1 MSGPGSL
8 ITIIRCITLS
18 CLFTLR
24 NTKGS
29 FPVANQCQK
38 FGLFA
43 SVFALYS
50 SIVYDEIF
58 HIPKREFSVL
68 VFFFFMYKD
77 NRFLAPSEE
86 KLHCKPSRHFPF
98 IAPYANTLASLKIK
112 DYFALSNSHSFVFI
126 YILCMYNWILNII
139 VLHIIGIE
147 FYMDLS
153 KFFISCFFCS
163 VLYL

>member
-1 MSGPGSL
+1 MQTNARNL
-8 ITIIRCITLS
+8 D
-18 CLFTLR
+18 CLH
-24 NTKGS
+24 
-29 FPVANQCQK
+29 
-38 FGLFA
+38 LFLLFILLLFMMKYFIYPKES
-43 SVFALYS
+43 SVFW
-50 SIVYDEIF
+50 
-58 HIPKREFSVL
+58 
-68 VFFFFMYKD
+68 FFFMYKD

-86 KLHCKPSRHFPF
+86 KPHRKPSRHFPF

-112 DYFALSNSHSFVFI
+112 DYFALSNRHSFVFI

>member
-1 MSGPGSL
+1 MPEIWTVCICFCSL
-8 ITIIRCITLS
+8 FFY
-18 CLFTLR
+18 CLWWNISYTQKR
-24 NTKGS
+24 
-29 FPVANQCQK
+29 VQC
-38 FGLFA
+38 FG
-43 SVFALYS
+43 
-50 SIVYDEIF
+50 
-58 HIPKREFSVL
+58 
-68 VFFFFMYKD
+68 FFFMYKH

-163 VLYL
+163 VLYLWISILVYISVILCCLLLYVTSLRDYLVPKYY